1 MVVSYPWSCR
11 KAAKSFARPVLW
23 RVALVLL
30 ILVLLVGAAVAL
42 HAATSPLPPSVRST
56 DWRHPMRVPGPD
68 MARSG
73 IGTDAGEVFTSLR
86 GSNAAAS
93 MPQAGFPACYQGF
106 AYRVGHAGVY
116 SWSRAANGVESWAE
130 YLWCPRWAGDA
141 IGLNFSHWRSYVLSG
156 CQVMA
161 LANDNDWGTVD
172 ALLAFSFTRPAV
184 VDGEM
189 LSTTT
194 ICAGRHLFDYSLTL
208 RGDGYYSVG
217 MDALDQ
223 STFTHLFV
231 WSPMM

>member
-1 MVVSYPWSCR
+1 MTHSLRVR
-11 KAAKSFARPVLW
+11 RPVLW

-42 HAATSPLPPSVRST
+42 HAATSPLSPPARSI
-56 DWRHPMRVPGPD
+56 DWQHPVRVPGPG

-73 IGTDAGEVFTSLR
+73 IGTDAGEVFTPLR
-86 GSNAAAS
+86 ESNAAAS
-93 MPQAGFPACYQGF
+93 IPQTSFPACYQGF

-116 SWSRAANGVESWAE
+116 SWSRTANGVESWVE
-130 YLWCPRWAGDA
+130 YLWCPRWAGDS
-141 IGLNFSHWRSYVLSG
+141 IGLNFSHGRSYVLSG

-161 LANDNDWGTVD
+161 LGDDNDWGLVGAMLFIAVATPV
-172 ALLAFSFTRPAV
+172 V
-184 VDGEM
+184 VDGEW

-194 ICAGRHLFDYSLTL
+194 ICAGQHMFDYSKTV

-217 MDALDQ
+217 MDAFDQ
-223 STFTHLFV
+223 TTFTHLFV